1 MKLAALIS
9 DEWYM
14 SHQTLRHQSD
24 ESTNINISFIRCG
37 RQPAPTPSGENS
49 FREMGWGFNEGFSAS
64 AVQTFWALLNF
75 LLQET
80 VHIPRLYSLD
90 TSITL

>member
-9 DEWYM
+9 DEWDM
-14 SHQTLRHQSD
+14 SRQALRHQSD
-24 ESTNINISFIRCG
+24 ESTNISISFIRCG

-64 AVQTFWALLNF
+64 ALRTFWALLNF
-75 LLQET
+75 LLQQT
-80 VHIPRLYSLD
+80 VHIPGLYSLD
-90 TSITL
+90 TSSTL